1 MSNTRQLISRSLILK
16 KGNKIQIKK
25 SNKGKF
31 TEYCGGKVTSEC
43 IAKGKNSPDPKIRK
57 RATFAANAR
66 KWKHA
71 HGGMLLPKWAG
82 GASAFT
88 SITNTYN
95 DLDTKRRQL
104 EEQTQERLAEEAR
117 LKQEKQNAQAAGI
130 LKATTNAA
138 SKACELANDKIQKKA
153 KAAANG
159 LSDEQLAVYSNLQ
172 GDAKA
177 QKAFLKENKIRSNA
191 FTRDAIFDEIQNRS
205 NNIVPVQKEDIPA
218 IKHDEHTVADPQLDD
233 MLTPPVAPK
242 EEEGGSIHKT
252 HGWTSILDDT
262 GKINRRTLKLIKHVR

>member
-1 MSNTRQLISRSLILK
+1 MSNTKQLISRSLILK

-43 IAKGKNSPDPKIRK
+43 ISKGKNSPDPKIRK

-71 HGGMLLPKWAG
+71 SGGMLLPKWAG
-82 GASAFT
+82 GASAFA

-95 DLDTKRRQL
+95 DLDAKRRQL

-117 LKQEKQNAQAAGI
+117 LKQEKQNAQASNI

-138 SKACELANDKIQKKA
+138 NIAIGLASDKIQKKA

-159 LSDEQLAVYSNLQ
+159 LSDEQLGIYSKLQ
-172 GDAKA
+172 GDT
-177 QKAFLKENKIRSNA
+177 KETQSGRKSFICRASVSSSW
-191 FTRDAIFDEIQNRS
+191 FKKLCWYER
-205 NNIVPVQKEDIPA
+205 K
-218 IKHDEHTVADPQLDD
+218 
-233 MLTPPVAPK
+233 
-242 EEEGGSIHKT
+242 SIY
-252 HGWTSILDDT
+252 
-262 GKINRRTLKLIKHVR
+262 N

>member
-43 IAKGKNSPDPKIRK
+43 ISKGKNSPDPKIRK

-71 HGGMLLPKWAG
+71 SGGMLLPKWAG
-82 GASAFT
+82 GASAF
-88 SITNTYN
+88 SNITNTYN

-104 EEQTQERLAEEAR
+104 EEQTQDRLAEEAR
-117 LKQEKQNAQAAGI
+117 LKQEKQNAQAAVI

-138 SKACELANDKIQKKA
+138 NIAFGLANNKIQKKA

-159 LSDEQLAVYSNLQ
+159 LSDKQLDIYSKLQ
-172 GDAKA
+172 GDTKA

-191 FTRDAIFDEIQNRS
+191 FTRGAIFDEIQNSS

-242 EEEGGSIHKT
+242 EEDGGSIHKT

-262 GKINRRTLKLIKHVR
+262 GKVNKRTLKLIKHVR